1 MAVDTAQKRY
11 SAMSMMSPWRTTAVV
26 PSGTIDAAVRQAIAY
41 LYSGILAAGG
51 ITIAFVADLNTRLK
65 VYLCAYY
72 SAPASSDLTTLV
84 VRYLRNDA
92 TGDYTARMRQLIRD
106 ATEAMS

>member
-1 MAVDTAQKRY
+1 MAIDTAAKRY
-11 SAMSMMSPWRTTAVV
+11 SAMNVMCPWRHVAVL
-26 PSGTIDAAVRQAIAY
+26 PSGTVDGAARQAIRW

-51 ITIAFVADLNTRLK
+51 VVIAFVADLNTRLH

-72 SAPASSDLTTLV
+72 SASASSDLTALV
-84 VRYLRNDA
+84 TRYLNEDA
-92 TGDYTARMRQLIRD
+92 TGDYTARMRQLIAD

>member
-1 MAVDTAQKRY
+1 MAIDSAQKRY
-11 SAMSMMSPWRTTAVV
+11 SAMNVMCPWRHVAVL
-26 PSGTIDAAVRQAIAY
+26 PTGTVDAAARQTLRW

-51 ITIAFVADLNTRLK
+51 VVIGFVADLNTRLK

-72 SAPASSDLTTLV
+72 SVSASNDLTFLV
-84 VRYLRNDA
+84 QRYLREDA

-106 ATEAMS
+106 ATEAMT